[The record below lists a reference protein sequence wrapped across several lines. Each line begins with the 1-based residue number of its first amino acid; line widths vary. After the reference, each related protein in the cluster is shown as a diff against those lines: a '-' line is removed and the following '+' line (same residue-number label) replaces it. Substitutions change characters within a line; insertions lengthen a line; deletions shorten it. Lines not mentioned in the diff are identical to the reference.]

1 MNRRTSTAYFLRI
14 TRSYILEPG
23 AGLGP
28 ANLRFT
34 KPLLYQLSYP
44 GVFLFYLKNINIGMG
59 RVQVIFEVR
68 KGLHEL
74 SCILSRRRT
83 LFILYPQVPHE
94 AREESLNRTHG
105 LQRQV
110 SEEMSD
116 AIRCVM
122 HLISRKRSKIHVIN
136 DELNTLHECIEL
148 FSLVCKETHR
158 VCSLVLCEY
167 YESNKEQK
175 GADDEDE
182 IDHG

>member
-1 MNRRTSTAYFLRI
+1 M
-14 TRSYILEPG
+14 
-23 AGLGP
+23 
-28 ANLRFT
+28 
-34 KPLLYQLSYP
+34 
-44 GVFLFYLKNINIGMG
+44 FLFYLKNINIGMG

-83 LFILYPQVPHE
+83 LFILYPQVPYE
-94 AREESLNRTHG
+94 ACEESFNRSHG

-122 HLISRKRSKIHVIN
+122 HLISHKRCEIHILN

-148 FSLVCKETHR
+148 FSLSCKETYG
-158 VCSLVLCEY
+158 VCSLVLREY

-175 GADDEDE
+175 STDDEDE